1 MFSKESF
8 PFGVALVAIVLVEV
22 LSQLSIKKYVNSNK
36 TVFYLLI
43 AGVIGYILYAC
54 LLTHIFTFKKLSI
67 TNALVSQ
74 LSVVLLAIVGY
85 FFFQERLTAKE
96 TIGLLLAFASALLLI

>member
-8 PFGVALVAIVLVEV
+8 PFGFALVVIVLIEV
-22 LSQLSIKKYVNSNK
+22 LSQLSIKKYVNNK
-36 TVFYLLI
+36 KLSYLLVTGI
-43 AGVIGYILYAC
+43 VGYILYAC
-54 LLTHIFTFKKLSI
+54 LLTHVFTFKKLSI

-85 FFFQERLTAKE
+85 FFFQERLTFKE
-96 TIGLLLAFASALLLI
+96 TIGLLFAFASAILLI